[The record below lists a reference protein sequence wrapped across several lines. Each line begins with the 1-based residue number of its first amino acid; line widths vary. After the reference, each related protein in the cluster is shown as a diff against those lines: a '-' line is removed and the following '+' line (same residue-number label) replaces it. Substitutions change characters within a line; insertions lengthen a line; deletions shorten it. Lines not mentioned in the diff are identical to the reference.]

1 MPSIFDKPSLTAQV
15 APTDA
20 NPTPLPEVKQ
30 DVFGQVQAHFDAK
43 DLERQKLEATKTE
56 PSKLSQQ
63 VKADVAVAKSRQIQQ
78 TLAVMPDFVQK
89 YVLGSEGEEP
99 DQAEWEQ
106 IVPEEYRSETRID
119 GIARVEGVTRAE
131 LRANVEYMRNQDEA
145 ALLNDGVGLADVAS
159 IATGMLFPSPT
170 DMAMMAVSG
179 GMDKAAKL
187 GYSLGRR
194 LLLEPLAN
202 VALEAELLQ
211 SQGRKMTDQQ
221 MNAQLASNMAFV
233 AGTHLVG
240 KVIRLG
246 SSKFNAGPE
255 VNFADHSVNESV
267 IDPMSPPSEAEI
279 KGAELTLVT
288 HGSIPIEESAAAVQR
303 RFDEVNMKM
312 PKKAPTKPKEAPRFD
327 EATVEPA
334 KAPTPEK
341 ERTTFRQGDIVIGKV
356 IIKPRSKTDAD
367 ILRWPLYD
375 ELSSPDKQ
383 FSHVSPYDFTEF
395 DLSKIGTGEGAQAQ
409 GYGIYLAESGGV
421 IDFYQK
427 TIPYKH
433 AVRNFLDALPENA
446 DFEEVLAWAPEADNK
461 IQKIIYALS
470 KEQWLGFDYPAQ
482 AITAA
487 MFHLSDFIDASS
499 ELKDAVAN
507 YTKVYSVSI
516 KQSDYSKFLDLDKHV
531 GENSRIFG
539 ILRAD
544 NTTSAIVGDGN
555 VSGRQLYFDLAKV
568 LGSKKAAS
576 EKLNSIG
583 IKGNIYF
590 DKPSRANKSGTRNV
604 VVFDTKI
611 TTIHNGEAKKPID
624 TTTRDRLTANIAL
637 SVEGFNPNNTDHIQI
652 LQNVSNDAAKQ
663 IEDGLHPRER
673 GSSETPLS
681 VKKIDNMRLVEDL
694 QARIDE
700 YAMKNPTVKSPEDW
714 PTNVRAPVESVG
726 FQIDRATEV
735 KAVPIGAEGVGEPID
750 ARALRKMNKAMREI
764 NRRMGDGKQYK
775 STINELLADPDT
787 LALGPEAIEKLKA
800 LRDLKDL
807 KFTPDQTGFIN
818 GPALKAISQVLQ
830 AIDQQKMR
838 TRVSRAADKN
848 ANEAVRA
855 NLRGMAYDGDVRRA
869 LDAYEEAYA
878 KYLKDKEA
886 YDSDRALAKNLGAD
900 GDELPEPMPPAKP
913 KIEASAMIEAAK
925 KSIGAVSGT
934 FGEMPYFGDMTAG
947 KSPMSGIGAML
958 LANPELR
965 AGIPGVGNLASA
977 LAYAQRTAH
986 MTFLEGVQHL
996 DAGTLSTLAH
1006 FLTGY
1011 NAEEQKQMLFAM
1023 WNGTHSNPSYA
1034 AIAKH
1039 FRDWWDVK
1047 QKELAKNGLL
1057 TGVITNFAPQD
1068 TDKDKIIAMGQKS
1081 FVALAKDWFDPSHGK
1096 DAAALYFEAVAEE
1109 PKSAQYPHATRMYQR
1124 TFKMRDAE
1132 SAWKLISHFG
1142 EKPYALMVM
1151 DKVSQ
1156 IEAKLAAAKL
1166 LGPEPAKVLRGVV
1179 EDAASEA
1186 IEAWNKAT
1194 PEERKKNSALDPTT
1208 IARWKYVMA
1217 GQDGFGGV
1225 IGGMFG
1231 QYNVTPQSNASA
1243 LAMAAD
1249 AAGSVLVGGLS
1260 ASASRFVPS
1269 DLWRSSVFI
1278 ANQMPYG
1285 GGHNPVNLGIGF
1297 AKIMREMMHA
1307 IGEWQN
1313 PETGK
1318 RGSRGDIEEIL
1329 DGMGYNIATARA
1341 LQVQSQFAQHGMGD
1355 TPVQEFK
1362 NGAGRIFTKGTRT
1375 LASILAQSQFMW
1387 QANHAQKYA
1396 GLEAIIT
1403 NFGNQIAKSGGNFDA
1418 LKNGGW
1424 NAYNAWVKMRQGGFD
1439 NAKFKQLHDAAVNS
1453 GALRQ
1458 VKTWL
1463 TGKQHAVDTQMLY
1476 HADPVVGNLFINMIE
1491 ENYKAGVRDSGAY
1504 ERHIRRAGGALL
1516 TSMGQRSITQQGTW
1530 PGMFANASASFT
1542 NVLTATQNDFV
1553 MENSINGMLGL
1564 AAPSIGQL
1572 GAAVIGVAAW
1582 AIIKDELTVEELENN
1597 PSILWNNPHYL
1608 GKIVDESGIMAQFG
1622 LMASLYGDHRA
1633 TTVNGISLTK
1643 KKKGFVSPLE
1653 AVAEGL
1659 SSSVTDKPAFQMAG
1673 NLAALASGTLGEA
1686 EVFGPSLSK
1695 FPSWREKLG
1704 YFTKPLVPNPLL
1716 ANLFHMNLQDLYMRQ
1731 VAPIAQS
1738 RIEMNRAVRIGI
1750 MNRGSNNGDN

>member
-1 MPSIFDKPSLTAQV
+1 MPSIFDKPSLTAPV

-170 DMAMMAVSG
+170 DVGMMAVSG
-179 GMDKAAKL
+179 GMDKVAKL

-194 LLLEPLAN
+194 LLLEPAFN
-202 VALEAELLQ
+202 VLLEAELLQ

-221 MNAQLASNMAFV
+221 ANAQLASNMAFV

-246 SSKFNAGPE
+246 SSKFNASPE
-255 VNFADHSVNESV
+255 VNFTDHSVNESV

-303 RFDEVNMKM
+303 RFDEVNMNM
-312 PKKAPTKPKEAPRFD
+312 PKKAPTKPKEAPRFE
-327 EATVEPA
+327 EATINPRT
-334 KAPTPEK
+334 APTPAK
-341 ERTTFRQGDIVIGKV
+341 ERTAFRQGDIVIGKV

-367 ILRWPLYD
+367 ILRWPVAV
-375 ELSSPDKQ
+375 EKDK
-383 FSHVSPYDFTEF
+383 
-395 DLSKIGTGEGAQAQ
+395 
-409 GYGIYLAESGGV
+409 LA
-421 IDFYQK
+421 
-427 TIPYKH
+427 
-433 AVRNFLDALPENA
+433 
-446 DFEEVLAWAPEADNK
+446 
-461 IQKIIYALS
+461 
-470 KEQWLGFDYPAQ
+470 
-482 AITAA
+482 
-487 MFHLSDFIDASS
+487 
-499 ELKDAVAN
+499 
-507 YTKVYSVSI
+507 
-516 KQSDYSKFLDLDKHV
+516 
-531 GENSRIFG
+531 
-539 ILRAD
+539 
-544 NTTSAIVGDGN
+544 
-555 VSGRQLYFDLAKV
+555 
-568 LGSKKAAS
+568 
-576 EKLNSIG
+576 
-583 IKGNIYF
+583 
-590 DKPSRANKSGTRNV
+590 
-604 VVFDTKI
+604 
-611 TTIHNGEAKKPID
+611 
-624 TTTRDRLTANIAL
+624 ANIAL
-637 SVEGFNPNNTDHIQI
+637 SVEGFNPQDPAHIAI
-652 LQNVSNDAAKQ
+652 LQQVSNDAAKQ

-673 GSSETPLS
+673 GSSDAPLGI
-681 VKKIDNMRLVEDL
+681 KKIDNMRLVEDL

-700 YAMKNPTVKSPEDW
+700 YAMTNPTVQSPEDW
-714 PTNVRAPVESVG
+714 PTNVRAPVESID

-735 KAVPIGAEGVGEPID
+735 KAEPIGAEGVGEPVE
-750 ARALRKMNKAMREI
+750 ARMLRKMNKEMREI
-764 NRRMGDGKQYK
+764 NRKMGEGKPYK
-775 STINELLADPDT
+775 TNINRLLEDPDT
-787 LALGPEAIEKLKA
+787 LALGPEGIEKLKV

-807 KFTPDQTGFIN
+807 KFTPDQAGFVN
-818 GPALKAISQVLQ
+818 GPALRAISQVLQ

-986 MTFLEGVQHL
+986 MTFLEGMQNL

-1006 FLTGY
+1006 FLRGY

-1023 WNGTHSNPSYA
+1023 WNGTHSNPSYG

-1068 TDKDKIIAMGQKS
+1068 TDKDKIVDMGQEA
-1081 FVALAKDWFDPSHGK
+1081 FEALAKDWFDPSHGPE
-1096 DAAALYFEAVAEE
+1096 AAAHYFDAVAEE
-1109 PKSAQYPHATRMYQR
+1109 PRSAQYPHATRMYQR

-1166 LGPEPAKVLRGVV
+1166 LGPEPAKVLRGIVKDV
-1179 EDAASEA
+1179 AAEA
-1186 IEAWNKAT
+1186 MEAWNKAT
-1194 PEERKKNSALDPTT
+1194 PEERKKSKALDPTT
-1208 IARWKYVMA
+1208 IARWEYVMA

-1307 IGEWQN
+1307 IGEWKN

-1318 RGSRGDIEEIL
+1318 RGGNGDIEEIL

-1396 GLEAIIT
+1396 GLESIIT
-1403 NFGNQIAKSGGNFDA
+1403 NFGNQIAKSGGDFDA

-1439 NAKFKQLHDAAVNS
+1439 NAKFKRLHDAAVNS

-1476 HADPVVGNLFINMIE
+1476 HTDPVVGNLFINMVE

-1516 TSMGQRSITQQGTW
+1516 TSLGQRSITQQGTW
-1530 PGMFANASASFT
+1530 PGMFANAAASFT

-1582 AIIKDELTVEELENN
+1582 AIVKGELTVEELENN
-1597 PSILWNNPHYL
+1597 PSIMWNNPHYL
-1608 GKIVDESGIMAQFG
+1608 GRVVDESGIMAHFG
-1622 LMASLYGDHRA
+1622 MMASLYGDYKA

>member
-1 MPSIFDKPSLTAQV
+1 MPSIFDNPSLTAPV

-119 GIARVEGVTRAE
+119 GIARVDGVTRAE

-145 ALLNDGVGLADVAS
+145 AMLNDGVGLADVAS

-211 SQGRKMTDQQ
+211 SQGREMTDQQ
-221 MNAQLASNMAFV
+221 MNAQLASNIAFV

-312 PKKAPTKPKEAPRFD
+312 PKNAPTKPKEAPRFE

-367 ILRWPLYD
+367 ILRWPVAV
-375 ELSSPDKQ
+375 EKDK
-383 FSHVSPYDFTEF
+383 
-395 DLSKIGTGEGAQAQ
+395 
-409 GYGIYLAESGGV
+409 LA
-421 IDFYQK
+421 
-427 TIPYKH
+427 
-433 AVRNFLDALPENA
+433 
-446 DFEEVLAWAPEADNK
+446 
-461 IQKIIYALS
+461 
-470 KEQWLGFDYPAQ
+470 
-482 AITAA
+482 
-487 MFHLSDFIDASS
+487 
-499 ELKDAVAN
+499 
-507 YTKVYSVSI
+507 
-516 KQSDYSKFLDLDKHV
+516 
-531 GENSRIFG
+531 
-539 ILRAD
+539 
-544 NTTSAIVGDGN
+544 
-555 VSGRQLYFDLAKV
+555 
-568 LGSKKAAS
+568 
-576 EKLNSIG
+576 
-583 IKGNIYF
+583 
-590 DKPSRANKSGTRNV
+590 
-604 VVFDTKI
+604 
-611 TTIHNGEAKKPID
+611 
-624 TTTRDRLTANIAL
+624 ANIAL
-637 SVEGFNPNNTDHIQI
+637 SVEGFNPQDPAHIAI
-652 LQNVSNDAAKQ
+652 LQQVSNDAANQ

-673 GSSETPLS
+673 GSSDAPLGI
-681 VKKIDNMRLVEDL
+681 KKIDNMRLVEDL

-700 YAMKNPTVKSPEDW
+700 HAMTGTPEDIIYFRTELPGVNTAKPSEKPQGLYVENSNKNLGGDFGGEVSKYVWSAKNSLIVNPREMGAYFGRTAPYGGNVPLSAGVKAAKLLLGDDEFRRLAALTGKEFIDELRAKYPSIDWDRYYDNYERMEAVAGIEARKAGYDSIVDPIERVALLDSALIKYDDYISQQVDAAW
-714 PTNVRAPVESVG
+714 PSNVRSPVESVD

-735 KAVPIGAEGVGEPID
+735 KAEPIGAEGVAEPVEV
-750 ARALRKMNKAMREI
+750 RALRKMNKAMREI

-848 ANEAVRA
+848 ANQIVRA
-855 NLRGMAYDGDVRRA
+855 NLRGLAYDGDVRRA

-878 KYLKDKEA
+878 KYLKDKDA

-947 KSPMSGIGAML
+947 KGPMSGIGAML

-1096 DAAALYFEAVAEE
+1096 DAAAIYFEAVAEE

-1194 PEERKKNSALDPTT
+1194 PEERKKSKALDPTT
-1208 IARWKYVMA
+1208 IARWEYVMA

-1318 RGSRGDIEEIL
+1318 RGSRDDIEEIL

-1476 HADPVVGNLFINMIE
+1476 HADPVVGNLFINMVE

-1738 RIEMNRAVRIGI
+1738 RIEMNRAIRTGI